1 MAVIRNSTV
10 IRCTPEA
17 AFDYLS
23 DLRNELE
30 WNPRVE
36 SIEKTS
42 AGPVGL
48 GTTYTAKWKSSPHV
62 VAETVAYDRPR
73 GWAVHNGGPI
83 EVTVTCRLAP
93 VAGGTEL
100 SAAFDGRPHGWF
112 RLLFPLFLLQMRRE
126 ERANM
131 TYLREALERRAPRPG
146 AGGR

>member
-1 MAVIRNSTV
+1 MTVISNSTV

-23 DLRNELE
+23 DLRNERA

-36 SIEKTS
+36 TIEKTT

-48 GTTYTAKWKSSPHV
+48 GTTYAAKWRSSPHV
-62 VAETVAYDRPR
+62 VVETVAYDRPR
-73 GWAVHNGGPI
+73 GWALHNGGPI
-83 EVTVTCRLAP
+83 EVTVTCRLEP

-100 SAAFDGRPHGWF
+100 FAAFDARPHGWF
-112 RLLFPLFLLQMRRE
+112 RLLFPFFLLQMRRE

-131 TYLREALERRAPRPG
+131 AHVREVLERRAG
-146 AGGR
+146 AAA